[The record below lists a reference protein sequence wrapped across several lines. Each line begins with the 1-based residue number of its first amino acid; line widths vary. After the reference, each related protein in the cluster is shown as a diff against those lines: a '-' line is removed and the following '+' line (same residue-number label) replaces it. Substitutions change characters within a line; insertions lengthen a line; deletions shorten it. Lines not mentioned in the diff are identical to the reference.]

1 MHRNLG
7 IYLLGMA
14 WWVFAYLVV
23 VLIGYPPIRYFSS
36 HVPSL
41 VALAIFGLS
50 ALVLGLF
57 DARRRLWIRFGH
69 WGRFF
74 IVFGVY
80 TLDSAIGLAVTTL
93 LDVKGYVG
101 YFGGDPEGALPMLY
115 LPTVVLYLIAGSL
128 LCTVITLVKHVR
140 DKRQE
145 PEETGCTPQM
155 PPERQQE

>member
-1 MHRNLG
+1 MRRNLS
-7 IYLLGMA
+7 IYLLAMA
-14 WWVFAYLVV
+14 WWVFVYLAV

-36 HVPSL
+36 YVPSL
-41 VALAIFGLS
+41 VALAVFGFS
-50 ALVLGLF
+50 ALLLGIG
-57 DARRRLWIRFGH
+57 DARYGIGKRLGH

-80 TLDSAIGLAVTTL
+80 TLGSAIGLAVTTL

-115 LPTVVLYLIAGSL
+115 LPAIVFYLIAGSL
-128 LCTVITLVKHVR
+128 LCTAIALIKRVR

-145 PEETGCTPQM
+145 PEETGGAPQM
-155 PPERQQE
+155 PPER